1 MMKKNTFLICYM
13 TVIVSS
19 SQAQPGRGENPKF
32 DPAFNPYEKVL
43 DDTARGKRTA
53 RFLKYLTT
61 PEVLR
66 DYFYNS
72 PCNDFAVLAD
82 TRIEQFKAF
91 VEKFRS
97 MPIDPK
103 QMKIAEDNYK
113 KNGFSKLNAD
123 LAYEIEQLEKQRSYN
138 SNAKEPIENLLCRAK
153 GCLQQLKNNLAYL
166 EAVKSFFPA
175 TPGLEEAMQTAQNG
189 ISKYGN
195 NKTMLS
201 SIKSNKNEAIAN
213 VYLPKAVAQNAEW
226 EGWFSKWFAREY
238 PGYTLVRQSLLSANW
253 YIKKNEIS
261 GNPEYRHL
269 GTAIGAKDPE
279 GRCWIIKVDLFQDY
293 LGGKFDNSRF
303 KLAGKDEMVCENL
316 K

>member
-1 MMKKNTFLICYM
+1 MKKKLLLICITTVM
-13 TVIVSS
+13 TASS
-19 SQAQPGRGENPKF
+19 HAQPGRGENPKF

-53 RFLKYLTT
+53 RFLKYLST

-66 DYFYNS
+66 DYFYSS

-82 TRIEQFKAF
+82 TRISQFKAL
-91 VEKFRS
+91 VEKFKS

-113 KNGFSKLNAD
+113 KYGLAKLNAD
-123 LAYEIEQLEKQRSYN
+123 LAYEIENLEKQGSYTGN
-138 SNAKEPIENLLCRAK
+138 SKEPVENILCRAK
-153 GCLQQLKNNLAYL
+153 GNIQTLKNNLAYL
-166 EAVKSFFPA
+166 EAVKEFFPS
-175 TPGLEEAMQTAQNG
+175 TPGLEEAIQTARDG

-195 NKTMLS
+195 NKTILA

-213 VYLPKAVAQNAEW
+213 VLMPKALTQNAEW
-226 EGWFSKWFAREY
+226 EGWFSKWFAKEY
-238 PGYTLVRQSLLSANW
+238 PGYTLVKQSLLSANW

-261 GNPEYRHL
+261 GHPEYRHI
-269 GTAIGAKDPE
+269 GTAIGAKDTE

-293 LGGKFDNSRF
+293 LGGKFDASRF
-303 KLAGKDEMVCENL
+303 KMAGKDEMVCENL
-316 K
+316 